1 MPISLQDPA
10 VLKTFHASAL
20 KDAPDDRNQ
29 PCAAIATAGSSGD
42 APRKGPLQV
51 SDEFGFYRS
60 GVARAILK
68 ILSRIPKEDASDR
81 IARVIY
87 TSKNGQRQKTFDALE
102 WLAQLV
108 VHLPRR

>member
-68 ILSRIPKEDASDR
+68 I
-81 IARVIY
+81 
-87 TSKNGQRQKTFDALE
+87 
-102 WLAQLV
+102 
-108 VHLPRR
+108 